1 MADDMFRETFRK
13 IGDER
18 EREFDALAKK
28 ADRIEIPPELHETLK
43 RMVREADRE
52 GKAEERKAE
61 KKRRRSRAGR
71 MAAIAAVCLLMVNFI
86 ALETSDA
93 YRSYVLQLFFD
104 ADAGGATV
112 LTETEYDMI
121 GEWEDYWYPSWLPDG
136 YSLSAAEENEGEKAM
151 LFRSSPDQR
160 EMVIFQYPKEWSLT
174 FDTDNLENKS
184 VRVGMYQGYLF
195 FNEEEEQVILIWSTE
210 DRVIVIEFPEEEE
223 KTILQIGEEMTYIE

>member
-43 RMVREADRE
+43 RMIREADRE

-121 GEWEDYWYPSWLPDG
+121 GDWKDYWYPSWLPDG
-136 YSLSAAEENEGEKAM
+136 YSLSAAEETAGQKSL
-151 LFRSSPDQR
+151 LFSSQ
-160 EMVIFQYPKEWSLT
+160 
-174 FDTDNLENKS
+174 TDN
-184 VRVGMYQGYLF
+184 
-195 FNEEEEQVILIWSTE
+195 TE
-210 DRVIVIEFPEEEE
+210 II
-223 KTILQIGEEMTYIE
+223 ILQSDKDVSVSYDVESMEYENVRNSPIRRNIVFR